1 MQTWLVPQIKIFIVC
16 LLESFRWHN
25 LWRSSSLVTI
35 QNMIIKVIV
44 QWVIR
49 DGGPGP
55 FNSFFLIIIIILV
68 LTLWEVWPV
77 GVYHLVKYSH
87 YSFLQTNKQTN
98 KKKIKE
104 KNEKTELQR
113 AKCKAFFMDMGKGK
127 PKSLWRCKW
136 QQKLISCLCS
146 TNWATDNLLSLAKPR
161 TTDMFM

>member
-1 MQTWLVPQIKIFIVC
+1 MQTRLVPQIKIFIVC
-16 LLESFRWHN
+16 LLKSFRWHN

-68 LTLWEVWPV
+68 LALWEVWPV
-77 GVYHLVKYSH
+77 RVYHLVKYSH
-87 YSFLQTNKQTN
+87 YSFLQTTN

-113 AKCKAFFMDMGKGK
+113 AKCKAFFKDMGKGK

-136 QQKLISCLCS
+136 QQEQISCLCS
-146 TNWATDNLLSLAKPR
+146 TKWAIDNLLSLARPC
-161 TTDMFM
+161 TTDMCM

>member
-68 LTLWEVWPV
+68 LALWEVWPV
-77 GVYHLVKYSH
+77 RVYHLVKYSH
-87 YSFLQTNKQTN
+87 YSFLQTNKQTKRKLRKRM
-98 KKKIKE
+98 KKQSYRE
-104 KNEKTELQR
+104 QN
-113 AKCKAFFMDMGKGK
+113 
-127 PKSLWRCKW
+127 
-136 QQKLISCLCS
+136 
-146 TNWATDNLLSLAKPR
+146 AKPSSWTWEKENPSPCEDVNGSR
-161 TTDMFM
+161 SRFLAYALQNEL